1 MLVSTTR
8 FGELTVPD
16 EEIIAFPA
24 GLPGFEATEH
34 FVTIEDEAAAPFVWL
49 QSLDDPELAFLTVN
63 PACFMADYQPEMSEE
78 AKQLFADTA
87 APMQVLAIVT
97 VPEDPRQMTVNLRAP
112 LLINRQKRL
121 GRQEV
126 GTKGKY
132 PLRQRLIPAA
142 ATNGAQPNSSE
153 KTAAGR

>member
-24 GLPGFEATEH
+24 GLPGFESAHH
-34 FVTIEDEAAAPFVWL
+34 FLTIEDEAAAPFVWL
-49 QSLDDPELAFLTVN
+49 QSLDDPELAFLTVD
-63 PACFMADYQPEMSEE
+63 PACFVVDYQPEMSDE
-78 AKQLFADTA
+78 AKQLFAGTA

-97 VPEDPRQMTVNLRAP
+97 VPEDYRLMTVNLRAP
-112 LLINRQKRL
+112 LLINQQTRVA
-121 GRQEV
+121 RQEV

-132 PLRQRLIPAA
+132 PLRQRLIPAV
-142 ATNGAQPNSSE
+142 ATSGAQLNSSE